1 MANLN
6 QLIHKRCLKVDG
18 MTLLN
23 TIADYIQ
30 QRQDVKLEPLQKAL
44 NKVLDK
50 SDDPIAIAEAQAI
63 YADESAPVKASFVIG
78 VWLSDA
84 AKRAKQ
90 ISLATHAAKFTHSD
104 AKASSML
111 VSEQST
117 QTSYLVTS
125 SLNKKTI
132 DAVGNAAAL
141 DVARL
146 LKLEC
151 DGESLITQL
160 QQGHI
165 NALRSFAKDELQ
177 LQEWKAGFEQA
188 LGDAKLSSHTLSKQL
203 YFPLIGKEKTSVEYH
218 LLCPLFSSSLA
229 HELYHEVRRTRYG
242 DSKEIRDARKADKY
256 HEKLDERF
264 LNLAVQNFGGSK
276 PQNISQLNNERHGQT
291 FLLNCAPPQWKRV
304 TSTPAN
310 SVTFFGRELSFKTA
324 SLTREFRLFLENIT
338 EDDRNVSTRRQRE
351 NAYLLPIIDTV
362 LNHAAVIQMMTEYAG
377 WSNSDE
383 CKMKSNHTLWLD
395 VYNTDETF
403 QKSREKSDWL
413 TPITNDFANWLTHKL
428 KSRKEKYVLGDI
440 EHAYFSKLF
449 LHQLKHFERSTPKLG
464 EL

>member
-1 MANLN
+1 MDN
-6 QLIHKRCLKVDG
+6 
-18 MTLLN
+18 TLSQA
-23 TIADYIQ
+23 IADYIQ
-30 QRQDVKLEPLQKAL
+30 QRKEAKLEPLQKAL
-44 NKVLDK
+44 NKILEK
-50 SDDPIAIAEAQAI
+50 SEDPVEIAEAKAV
-63 YADESAPVKASFVIG
+63 YAEESAPIEVSFTAS

-111 VSEQST
+111 VSDQLSESN
-117 QTSYLVTS
+117 YLVTA
-125 SLNKKTI
+125 SLNKKAI

-165 NALRSFAKDELQ
+165 NALRPFANDEQQ
-177 LQEWKAGFEQA
+177 LQEWKEGFAQA
-188 LGDAKLSSHTLSKQL
+188 LGDTKLSSHTLSKQL
-203 YFPLIGKEKTSVEYH
+203 YFPLIGEDKTSVDYH
-218 LLCPLFSSSLA
+218 LLCPLFSSALA
-229 HELYHEVRRTRYG
+229 HELYHEVRRIRYG
-242 DSKEIRDARKADKY
+242 DSKEIRDAHKTDKY

-264 LNLAVQNFGGSK
+264 FNLAVQNFGGSK

-291 FLLNCAPPQWKRV
+291 FLLNCAPPQWKHI
-304 TSTPAN
+304 TSPPIN
-310 SVTFFGRELSFKTA
+310 STSVFGRELSFKSA
-324 SLTREFRLFLENIT
+324 ALIRDFRLFLENLR
-338 EDDRNVSTRRQRE
+338 EDERNMHVRRQRD

-362 LNHAAVIQMMTEYAG
+362 LNHAAVIQMMKDHAG

-383 CKMKSNHTLWLD
+383 CKMKPNHALWLD

-403 QKSREKSDWL
+403 QKHRKKGDWL
-413 TPITNDFANWLTHKL
+413 VLIATDFASWLTHKL
-428 KSRKEKYVLGDI
+428 KSNKEKYILGDI

-449 LHQLKHFERSTPKLG
+449 LHQLKHFERSTPTLG

>member
-1 MANLN
+1 MDN
-6 QLIHKRCLKVDG
+6 
-18 MTLLN
+18 TLSQA
-23 TIADYIQ
+23 IADYIR
-30 QRQDVKLEPLQKAL
+30 QRKETKLEPLQKAL

-50 SDDPIAIAEAQAI
+50 NENPIVIAEEYAI
-63 YADESAPVKASFVIG
+63 YAEESAPTVASFVPD
-78 VWLSDA
+78 VWISDA

-111 VSEQST
+111 VSEQLSEVN
-117 QTSYLVTS
+117 YLVTA
-125 SLNKKTI
+125 SLNKKAI
-132 DAVGNAAAL
+132 DVVGNAAAL

-160 QQGHI
+160 QQGNI
-165 NALRSFAKDELQ
+165 NALRPFAKDEQQ
-177 LQEWKAGFEQA
+177 LQEWKDGFGQA
-188 LGDAKLSSHTLSKQL
+188 LGDTKLSSHTLSKQL
-203 YFPLIGKEKTSVEYH
+203 YFPLIGEDKTSVEYH

-242 DSKEIRDARKADKY
+242 ESKEIRDARKADKY
-256 HEKLDERF
+256 HEKFDERF

-291 FLLNCAPPQWKRV
+291 FLLNCAPPQWKRISSPPMKNA
-304 TSTPAN
+304 TL
-310 SVTFFGRELSFKTA
+310 FGQELSFKTA
-324 SLTREFRLFLENIT
+324 SLTRDFRLFLENLR
-338 EDDRNVSTRRQRE
+338 EDERNAHVRRQRD

-362 LNHAAVIQMMTEYAG
+362 LNHVAVIQMMTEYAG

-383 CKMKSNHTLWLD
+383 CKMKPSHALWLD
-395 VYNTDETF
+395 VYNTDEGF
-403 QKSREKSDWL
+403 QKSREKGDWL
-413 TPITNDFANWLTHKL
+413 AFIAIDFSNWLTHKL
-428 KSRKEKYVLGDI
+428 KSHKEKYVLGDS

-449 LHQLKHFERSTPKLG
+449 LHQIKHFERSTPRLG

>member
-1 MANLN
+1 MDN
-6 QLIHKRCLKVDG
+6 
-18 MTLLN
+18 TLSQA
-23 TIADYIQ
+23 IADYIQ
-30 QRQDVKLEPLQKAL
+30 QRKEAKLEPLQKAL
-44 NKVLDK
+44 NKILEK
-50 SDDPIAIAEAQAI
+50 SEDPVEIAEAKAV
-63 YADESAPVKASFVIG
+63 YAEESAPIEASFTAS

-111 VSEQST
+111 VSDQLSESN
-117 QTSYLVTS
+117 YLVTA
-125 SLNKKTI
+125 SLNKKAI

-160 QQGHI
+160 QQGHVD
-165 NALRSFAKDELQ
+165 ALRSFTNDEQQ
-177 LQEWKAGFEQA
+177 LKEWKDGFSQA
-188 LGDAKLSSHTLSKQL
+188 LGDTKLSSHTLSKQL
-203 YFPLIGKEKTSVEYH
+203 YFPLIGEDKTSVDYH
-218 LLCPLFSSSLA
+218 LLCPLFSSALA
-229 HELYHEVRRTRYG
+229 HELYHEVRRSRYG
-242 DSKEIRDARKADKY
+242 DSKEIRDAHKIDKY

-264 LNLAVQNFGGSK
+264 FNLAVQNFGGSK

-291 FLLNCAPPQWKRV
+291 FLLNCAPPQWKRIASPPV
-304 TSTPAN
+304 S
-310 SVTFFGRELSFKTA
+310 SSSLFGRELSFKTA
-324 SLTREFRLFLENIT
+324 ALIREFRLFLENLR
-338 EDDRNVSTRRQRE
+338 EDEKNVHIRRQRD

-362 LNHAAVIQMMTEYAG
+362 LNHAAVIQMMKDHAG

-383 CKMKSNHTLWLD
+383 CKMKPNHALWLD
-395 VYNTDETF
+395 VYNTDEAF
-403 QKSREKSDWL
+403 QKHREKGDWL
-413 TPITNDFANWLTHKL
+413 VLIATDFASWLTHKL
-428 KSRKEKYVLGDI
+428 KSNKEKYILGDI

>member
-1 MANLN
+1 
-6 QLIHKRCLKVDG
+6 

-23 TIADYIQ
+23 TIVDYIQ
-30 QRQDVKLEPLQKAL
+30 QRKETKLEPLQKAL
-44 NKVLDK
+44 NNVLDK
-50 SDDPIAIAEAQAI
+50 SEDLIEITEAKATYAEAA
-63 YADESAPVKASFVIG
+63 APIEASFVPD

-90 ISLATHAAKFTHSD
+90 TSLATHAAKFTHSD

-111 VSEQST
+111 VTEQWNHSN
-117 QTSYLVTS
+117 YLVTA
-125 SLNKKTI
+125 SLTKKAI

-165 NALRSFAKDELQ
+165 NALGPLASDEEQ
-177 LQEWKAGFEQA
+177 LQEWKSGFEQA
-188 LGDAKLSSHTLSKQL
+188 LGDTKLSSHTLSKQL
-203 YFPLIGKEKTSVEYH
+203 YFPLIGEDKALVEYH

-256 HEKLDERF
+256 HENLDERF

-291 FLLNCAPPQWKRV
+291 FLLHCAPPNWKRIASPPV
-304 TSTPAN
+304 S
-310 SVTFFGRELSFKTA
+310 SSSLFGRELSFKTA
-324 SLTREFRLFLENIT
+324 SLTRDFRLFLENLR
-338 EDDRNVSTRRQRE
+338 EDDRNVHVRRQRD

-362 LNHAAVIQMMTEYAG
+362 LNHVAVIQMMTDDAG

-383 CKMKSNHTLWLD
+383 CKMKPNHALWLD
-395 VYNTDETF
+395 VYNSDETF
-403 QKSREKSDWL
+403 QKSRKKGDWL
-413 TPITNDFANWLTHKL
+413 TLIATDFAGWLTHKL
-428 KSRKEKYVLGDI
+428 KSNKEKYILSDI

-449 LHQLKHFERSTPKLG
+449 LHQLKHFERSTPKLS

>member
-1 MANLN
+1 
-6 QLIHKRCLKVDG
+6 

-23 TIADYIQ
+23 TIADYIW
-30 QRQDVKLEPLQKAL
+30 QRKETKLEPLQKAL
-44 NKVLDK
+44 NNVLDK
-50 SDDPIAIAEAQAI
+50 SEDLIEITEAKATYAEAA
-63 YADESAPVKASFVIG
+63 APIEASFVPD

-90 ISLATHAAKFTHSD
+90 TSLATHAAKFTHSD

-111 VSEQST
+111 VTEQWNHSN
-117 QTSYLVTS
+117 YLVTA
-125 SLNKKTI
+125 SLTKKAI

-165 NALRSFAKDELQ
+165 NALGPLASDEEQ
-177 LQEWKAGFEQA
+177 LQEWKSGFEQA
-188 LGDAKLSSHTLSKQL
+188 LGDTKLSSHTLSKQL
-203 YFPLIGKEKTSVEYH
+203 YFPLIGEDKALVEYH

-256 HEKLDERF
+256 HENMDERF

-291 FLLNCAPPQWKRV
+291 FLLNCAPPQWKRIA
-304 TSTPAN
+304 SPPI
-310 SVTFFGRELSFKTA
+310 SSSSIFGRELSFKTA
-324 SLTREFRLFLENIT
+324 TLIREFRLFLENLR
-338 EDDRNVSTRRQRE
+338 EDECNVHVRRQRD

-362 LNHAAVIQMMTEYAG
+362 LNHVAVIQMMTDHAG

-383 CKMKSNHTLWLD
+383 CKMKPNHALWLD
-395 VYNTDETF
+395 VYNNDETF
-403 QKSREKSDWL
+403 QKNREKGDWL
-413 TPITNDFANWLTHKL
+413 TLIATDFAGWLTHKL
-428 KSRKEKYVLGDI
+428 KSNKEKYILSDI

-449 LHQLKHFERSTPKLG
+449 LHQLKHFERSTPKLR

>member
-1 MANLN
+1 MDN
-6 QLIHKRCLKVDG
+6 
-18 MTLLN
+18 TLSQA
-23 TIADYIQ
+23 IADYIQ
-30 QRQDVKLEPLQKAL
+30 QRKEAKLEPLQKVL

-50 SDDPIAIAEAQAI
+50 SEDPVEIAEAQAL
-63 YADESAPVKASFVIG
+63 YAEEAAPIKALFVAE

-90 ISLATHAAKFTHSD
+90 TSLATHAAKFTHSD

-111 VSEQST
+111 VTEQLNDSN
-117 QTSYLVTS
+117 YLVTA
-125 SLNKKTI
+125 SLNKKAI

-165 NALRSFAKDELQ
+165 NALCSFAKDENQ
-177 LQEWKAGFEQA
+177 LQEWKGGFEQA
-188 LGDAKLSSHTLSKQL
+188 LGDTKLSSHTLSKQL
-203 YFPLIGKEKTSVEYH
+203 YFPLIGEDKVSVEYH

-242 DSKEIRDARKADKY
+242 DSKEIRDARKSGKY

-276 PQNISQLNNERHGQT
+276 PQNISQLNNERHGET
-291 FLLNCAPPQWKRV
+291 FLLNCAPPNWKYIA
-304 TSTPAN
+304 SPPI
-310 SVTFFGRELSFKTA
+310 SSSSLFGRELSFKTA
-324 SLTREFRLFLENIT
+324 TLICEFRLFLENLR
-338 EDDRNVSTRRQRE
+338 EDEKNVHIRRQRD

-362 LNHAAVIQMMTEYAG
+362 LNHVAVIQMMKDHAG

-383 CKMKSNHTLWLD
+383 CKMKPNHALWLD
-395 VYNTDETF
+395 VYNSDETF
-403 QKSREKSDWL
+403 QKNREKGDWL
-413 TPITNDFANWLTHKL
+413 TLIATDFANWLTHKL
-428 KSRKEKYVLGDI
+428 KSNKEKYILGDI

>member
-1 MANLN
+1 MDN
-6 QLIHKRCLKVDG
+6 
-18 MTLLN
+18 TLSQA
-23 TIADYIQ
+23 IADYIW
-30 QRQDVKLEPLQKAL
+30 QRKETKLEPLQKAL
-44 NKVLDK
+44 NNVLDK
-50 SDDPIAIAEAQAI
+50 SEDLIEITEAKATYAEAA
-63 YADESAPVKASFVIG
+63 APIEASFVPD

-111 VSEQST
+111 VSEQWSDS
-117 QTSYLVTS
+117 SYLVTA
-125 SLNKKTI
+125 SLEKKAI

-151 DGESLITQL
+151 DGESLIIQL
-160 QQGHI
+160 QQEHI
-165 NALRSFAKDELQ
+165 NALRHFTQDEKQ
-177 LQEWKAGFEQA
+177 LQEWKQGFEQA
-188 LGDAKLSSHTLSKQL
+188 LGDSKLSSHTLSKQL
-203 YFPLIGKEKTSVEYH
+203 YFPLIGEDKTSVEYH

-242 DSKEIRDARKADKY
+242 ESKEIRDARKADKY
-256 HEKLDERF
+256 HEKFDERF

-291 FLLNCAPPQWKRV
+291 FLLNCAPPQWKNIASPPISS
-304 TSTPAN
+304 TSI
-310 SVTFFGRELSFKTA
+310 FGRELSFKTA
-324 SLTREFRLFLENIT
+324 SLTRDFRLFLDNLR
-338 EDDRNVSTRRQRE
+338 EDDRNVHVRRQRD

-362 LNHAAVIQMMTEYAG
+362 LNHVAVIQMMTEYAG

-383 CKMKSNHTLWLD
+383 CKMKSSHALWLD
-395 VYNTDETF
+395 AYNTDEAF
-403 QKSREKSDWL
+403 RKSREKGDWL
-413 TPITNDFANWLTHKL
+413 TFIAIDFANWLTHKL
-428 KSRKEKYVLGDI
+428 KSHKEKYVLGDS

>member
-1 MANLN
+1 MDN
-6 QLIHKRCLKVDG
+6 
-18 MTLLN
+18 TLSQA
-23 TIADYIQ
+23 IADYIW
-30 QRQDVKLEPLQKAL
+30 QRKEAKLEPLQKAL
-44 NKVLDK
+44 NKVLEK
-50 SDDPIAIAEAQAI
+50 SEDPIDIAEAQAI
-63 YADESAPVKASFVIG
+63 YVEEAAPINALFVPD

-111 VSEQST
+111 VSEQWSDL
-117 QTSYLVTS
+117 SYLVTA
-125 SLNKKTI
+125 SLNKKAI
-132 DAVGNAAAL
+132 DVVGNAAAL

-165 NALRSFAKDELQ
+165 NALRSFANDEKQ

-188 LGDAKLSSHTLSKQL
+188 LGDTKLSSHTLSKQL
-203 YFPLIGKEKTSVEYH
+203 YFPLIGEDKTSVKYH

-242 DSKEIRDARKADKY
+242 ESKEIRDARKVDKY
-256 HEKLDERF
+256 HEKFDERF

-291 FLLNCAPPQWKRV
+291 FLLNCAPPQWKRISSPPMK
-304 TSTPAN
+304 ST
-310 SVTFFGRELSFKTA
+310 TLFGQELSFKTA
-324 SLTREFRLFLENIT
+324 SLTRDFRLFLENLR
-338 EDDRNVSTRRQRE
+338 EDERNVHVRRQRD

-362 LNHAAVIQMMTEYAG
+362 LNHVAVIQMMTEHAG

-383 CKMKSNHTLWLD
+383 CKMKSSHALWLD
-395 VYNTDETF
+395 VYNIDEAF
-403 QKSREKSDWL
+403 RKSREKGDWL
-413 TPITNDFANWLTHKL
+413 TFIAIDFANWLTHKL
-428 KSRKEKYVLGDI
+428 KSHKEKYVLGDS

>member
-1 MANLN
+1 MDN
-6 QLIHKRCLKVDG
+6 
-18 MTLLN
+18 TLSQA
-23 TIADYIQ
+23 IADYIQ
-30 QRQDVKLEPLQKAL
+30 QRKEAKLEPLQKVL

-50 SDDPIAIAEAQAI
+50 SEDPVEIAEAQAL
-63 YADESAPVKASFVIG
+63 YAEEAAPIKALFFAE

-90 ISLATHAAKFTHSD
+90 TSLATHAAKFTHSD

-111 VSEQST
+111 VTEQLNDSN
-117 QTSYLVTS
+117 YLVTA
-125 SLNKKTI
+125 SLNKKAI

-165 NALRSFAKDELQ
+165 DALRVFAKDEKQ
-177 LQEWKAGFEQA
+177 LQEWKEGFAQA
-188 LGDAKLSSHTLSKQL
+188 LGDTKLSSHTLSKQL
-203 YFPLIGKEKTSVEYH
+203 YFPLISEDKTSVEYH

-276 PQNISQLNNERHGQT
+276 PQNISQLNNERHGET
-291 FLLNCAPPQWKRV
+291 FLLNCAPPSWKRIASPPV
-304 TSTPAN
+304 S
-310 SVTFFGRELSFKTA
+310 SSSLFGRELSFKTA
-324 SLTREFRLFLENIT
+324 TLIREFRLFLENLR
-338 EDDRNVSTRRQRE
+338 EDEKNVHIRRQRD

-362 LNHAAVIQMMTEYAG
+362 LNHVAVIQMMTDHAG
-377 WSNSDE
+377 WSDSDE
-383 CKMKSNHTLWLD
+383 CKMKPNHALWLD
-395 VYNTDETF
+395 VYNSDEIF
-403 QKSREKSDWL
+403 QKNREKGDWL
-413 TPITNDFANWLTHKL
+413 ILIATDFADWLTHKL
-428 KSRKEKYVLGDI
+428 KSNKEKYVLSDI
-440 EHAYFSKLF
+440 EHTYFSKLF
-449 LHQLKHFERSTPKLG
+449 LHQLKYFERSTPKLG

>member
-1 MANLN
+1 MDN
-6 QLIHKRCLKVDG
+6 
-18 MTLLN
+18 TLSQA
-23 TIADYIQ
+23 IADYIQ
-30 QRQDVKLEPLQKAL
+30 QRKEAKLEPLQKAL
-44 NKVLDK
+44 NKILEK
-50 SDDPIAIAEAQAI
+50 SEAPIEIAEAKAV
-63 YADESAPVKASFVIG
+63 YAEESAPIEAAFVTNM
-78 VWLSDA
+78 WLSDA

-111 VSEQST
+111 VSDQLSESN
-117 QTSYLVTS
+117 YLVTA
-125 SLNKKTI
+125 SLNKKAI

-160 QQGHI
+160 QQGHVD
-165 NALRSFAKDELQ
+165 ALRSFTNDEQQ
-177 LQEWKAGFEQA
+177 LKEWKEGFSQA
-188 LGDAKLSSHTLSKQL
+188 LGDTKLSSHTLSKQL
-203 YFPLIGKEKTSVEYH
+203 YFPLIGEDKTSVDYH
-218 LLCPLFSSSLA
+218 LLCPLFSSALA

-242 DSKEIRDARKADKY
+242 DSKEIRDAYKTDKY

-264 LNLAVQNFGGSK
+264 FNLAVQNFGGSK
-276 PQNISQLNNERHGQT
+276 PQNISQLNNERHGET
-291 FLLNCAPPQWKRV
+291 FLLNCAPPQWKHI
-304 TSTPAN
+304 TSPPIN
-310 SVTFFGRELSFKTA
+310 STSVFGRELSFKTA
-324 SLTREFRLFLENIT
+324 ALIRDFRLFLENLR
-338 EDDRNVSTRRQRE
+338 DDERNMHVRRQRD

-362 LNHAAVIQMMTEYAG
+362 LNHAAVIQMMKDHAG

-383 CKMKSNHTLWLD
+383 CKMKPNHALWLD

-403 QKSREKSDWL
+403 QKHREKGDWL
-413 TPITNDFANWLTHKL
+413 ALIATDFANWLTHKL
-428 KSRKEKYVLGDI
+428 KSQKEKYVLGDI

-449 LHQLKHFERSTPKLG
+449 LHQLKHFERTTPTLG